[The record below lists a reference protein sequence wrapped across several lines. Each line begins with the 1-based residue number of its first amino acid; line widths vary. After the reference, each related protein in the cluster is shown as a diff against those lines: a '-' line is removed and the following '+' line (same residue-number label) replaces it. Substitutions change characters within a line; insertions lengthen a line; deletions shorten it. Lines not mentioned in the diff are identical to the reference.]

1 MIRLGYLDE
10 DKGNRNTFF
19 RVFKKD
25 FEVIMLEDN
34 SKLATVDMVLEE
46 IENLRLDVLA
56 VDFRLAD
63 KGWVSYNGDEVIRA
77 IWNKRRYF
85 PVFMLTSYVD
95 SALEKMDNVFLVND
109 KDGLSDA
116 AMVAQL
122 KKQITSAVD
131 TYHRLIE
138 EKNKR
143 LKELVSIQKYG
154 QISDEEERELFRLN
168 VEMSYIDPKS
178 NPITPDMM
186 QTSSVKELHD
196 MVDMTRTILR
206 SIKGEYM
213 EAPT

>member
-154 QISDEEERELFRLN
+154 QISDEEERELCRLN